1 MKWPWAVMLA
11 AIAFAGCRSSQ
22 PATNPFLR
30 TTVPPPATGQP
41 MMVMPGEPAPPVVTG
56 VPGAAPAGTVPV
68 VPAQPAP
75 VVAPPVP
82 QQPEEFH
89 PPGGSY
95 LFHQSSHDRGG
106 SPVGGELQQ
115 AVATSPPTDL
125 GSSAADGAVRRAT
138 LQVPV
143 ATSTT
148 PSESTI
154 VLRGGTAAATRGDP
168 PERVAT
174 MNVGQGAP
182 ENGLRIVGESSSQP
196 QVAAASPRT
205 VSSGQSVF
213 RLRAGQTQSAESTTA
228 AVGGSS
234 AVQTSS
240 VAIIT
245 PPDAARASTQPTAPA
260 PSAN

>member
-1 MKWPWAVMLA
+1 
-11 AIAFAGCRSSQ
+11 
-22 PATNPFLR
+22 
-30 TTVPPPATGQP
+30 

-75 VVAPPVP
+75 VVAPPITP
-82 QQPEEFH
+82 QPEEFH

-95 LFHQSSHDRGG
+95 LFHQSSHDRGAG
-106 SPVGGELQQ
+106 PPGGELQQ

-125 GSSAADGAVRRAT
+125 GGSAGNGAVARAT

-143 ATSTT
+143 ATSAAA
-148 PSESTI
+148 SESSL
-154 VLRGGTAAATRGDP
+154 VLRGGTTAATRGDP
-168 PERVAT
+168 PKRVASI
-174 MNVGQGAP
+174 NVGQATP
-182 ENGLRIVGESSSQP
+182 ANGLRIVGETSSQP
-196 QVAAASPRT
+196 QVAAGRPT

-213 RLRAGQTQSAESTTA
+213 RLRAGQTQAAASATTA
-228 AVGGSS
+228 ATGS
-234 AVQTSS
+234 AARQTSS
-240 VAIIT
+240 VAIVT